1 MAFIASTFVLLNG
14 VLRLPYSISIFIA
27 IGSAVSW
34 WRRVEGLWADV
45 VFYEQSDRGCQVC
58 YPPLLSMWFLSDEIN
73 QRMNTPGPEG
83 NESVEWLNGAISKLW
98 PQINADLF
106 STVVDLIEDVM
117 QASMP
122 PVVSQVK
129 ITGVG
134 QGATPIRILSV
145 RWLNEGGEKG
155 ANERLNEQEE
165 VGEWV
170 SLEVAFAYRAS
181 PSGSDAASKAKNAS
195 LLIYLTLGLE
205 GVLGTPIR
213 ESLPYPYLHEFG

>member
-1 MAFIASTFVLLNG
+1 
-14 VLRLPYSISIFIA
+14 
-27 IGSAVSW
+27 
-34 WRRVEGLWADV
+34 
-45 VFYEQSDRGCQVC
+45 
-58 YPPLLSMWFLSDEIN
+58 
-73 QRMNTPGPEG
+73 MNTPGPEG

>member
-1 MAFIASTFVLLNG
+1 MK
-14 VLRLPYSISIFIA
+14 
-27 IGSAVSW
+27 
-34 WRRVEGLWADV
+34 
-45 VFYEQSDRGCQVC
+45 
-58 YPPLLSMWFLSDEIN
+58 
-73 QRMNTPGPEG
+73 TPGPEG

-106 STVVDLIEDVM
+106 STLVDLIEDVM
-117 QASMP
+117 QGSMP

-129 ITGVG
+129 ITSVG

-145 RWLNEGGEKG
+145 RWLSEGGEKG

-195 LLIYLTLGLE
+195 LLIYLTLGVE

-213 ESLPYPYLHEFG
+213 EFLFPYPCLHEFG